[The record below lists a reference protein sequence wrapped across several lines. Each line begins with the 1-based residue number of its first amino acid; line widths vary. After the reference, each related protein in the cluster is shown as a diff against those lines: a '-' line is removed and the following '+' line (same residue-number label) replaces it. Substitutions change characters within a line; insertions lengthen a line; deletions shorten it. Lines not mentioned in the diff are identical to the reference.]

1 MAQKFSFPSFTATV
15 ALLLIFF
22 FSEMGISS
30 VMSDPAKDREDCMDQ
45 LTGLATCLSYVSGQA
60 KSPTPDCCSGLKQV
74 LKIKKKC
81 LCVIIRDRNDPNLGL
96 EINVTLAL
104 TLPSV
109 CNAPANVSKC
119 PELLNMDPHSSE
131 AQVFYQLEGKNS
143 TKTAN
148 GPAPSPTG
156 TMHAI
161 CFQNST
167 DMETEHLSPVSTTR
181 KQNLTRGL
189 AFEQNHVAA
198 GDMSYN
204 KQLWPGGPRQ
214 VPCVQESSGGSVWGI
229 GVTLSHWD
237 QRLLAPPPRHQ
248 YHPFGVFFWRT
259 SPSIIGTPCREHN
272 AVIKALRT
280 GPAVVFI
287 SEKWLMFLKIT
298 HPMSNVIL
306 AMIA

>member
-1 MAQKFSFPSFTATV
+1 MEQKFSFPSFTATV
-15 ALLLIFF
+15 ALLLIF

-156 TMHAI
+156 TMHAL

-167 DMETEHLSPVSTTR
+167 DMETVFKLSSRSKFT
-181 KQNLTRGL
+181 
-189 AFEQNHVAA
+189 
-198 GDMSYN
+198 
-204 KQLWPGGPRQ
+204 
-214 VPCVQESSGGSVWGI
+214 
-229 GVTLSHWD
+229 VTLQSLSSLVVISDEFYFITYFVSRKYVLH
-237 QRLLAPPPRHQ
+237 
-248 YHPFGVFFWRT
+248 FK
-259 SPSIIGTPCREHN
+259 RESKRGF
-272 AVIKALRT
+272 VGKMDDIWIDT
-280 GPAVVFI
+280 
-287 SEKWLMFLKIT
+287 KI
-298 HPMSNVIL
+298 
-306 AMIA
+306 

>member
-15 ALLLIFF
+15 ALLLIF

-148 GPAPSPTG
+148 GPAPSPT
-156 TMHAI
+156 A
-161 CFQNST
+161 
-167 DMETEHLSPVSTTR
+167 
-181 KQNLTRGL
+181 
-189 AFEQNHVAA
+189 
-198 GDMSYN
+198 
-204 KQLWPGGPRQ
+204 
-214 VPCVQESSGGSVWGI
+214 GGSINEQGKGLHSSTGQEKCAWKAIFG
-229 GVTLSHWD
+229 GVVVMALHW
-237 QRLLAPPPRHQ
+237 
-248 YHPFGVFFWRT
+248 
-259 SPSIIGTPCREHN
+259 I
-272 AVIKALRT
+272 
-280 GPAVVFI
+280 
-287 SEKWLMFLKIT
+287 M
-298 HPMSNVIL
+298 
-306 AMIA
+306 